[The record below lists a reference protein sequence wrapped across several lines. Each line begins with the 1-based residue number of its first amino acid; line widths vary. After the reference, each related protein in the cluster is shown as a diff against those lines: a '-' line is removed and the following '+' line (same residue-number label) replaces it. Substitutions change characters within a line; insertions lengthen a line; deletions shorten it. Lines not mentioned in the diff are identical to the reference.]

1 MPQTKDKSRTGNEEQ
16 EALKALSNIYVIKAF
31 EEICEED
38 VIAVWK
44 TLDTPTKAHL
54 RRMVAIE
61 QLHAEGH
68 L

>member
-1 MPQTKDKSRTGNEEQ
+1 MPQVKDKSRKGSEEQ
-16 EALKALSNIYVIKAF
+16 EALKTLSNIYVLKAF

-38 VIAVWK
+38 AHAVWK
-44 TLDTPTKAHL
+44 ALDSPTKAHL
-54 RRMVAIE
+54 RRMVALE